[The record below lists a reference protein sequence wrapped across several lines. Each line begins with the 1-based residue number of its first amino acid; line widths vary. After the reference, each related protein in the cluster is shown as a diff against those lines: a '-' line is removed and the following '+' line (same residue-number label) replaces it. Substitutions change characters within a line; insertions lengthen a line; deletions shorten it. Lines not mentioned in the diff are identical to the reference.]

1 MNTTKLELNK
11 LHPFAGHPYKV
22 HDNEEMDALVES
34 IRMNGILT
42 PLIVRPLENGEYE
55 IISGHRRSRA
65 AKKVGLVTVPAIVI
79 PFDKDS
85 AAIAMVDSNLHREH
99 LLPSEK
105 AFAYRMKL
113 EAMRHQGR
121 RTDSTSTQ
129 VGRKSE
135 SAELIGEQSGES
147 KNQVRRYVRLTKL
160 IPEILQMVDEGKIA
174 LTPAVELSY
183 LTEAEQRDLL
193 SVMECDE
200 VTPSLS
206 QAQRLHRMS
215 LEQRLS
221 EDEILQIMSEVKGN
235 QVEYV
240 KVPAE
245 EVRRFFRPG
254 TSMKQMA
261 DAMLKAMDFYCRHME
276 RVRRGSDER

>member
-1 MNTTKLELNK
+1 
-11 LHPFAGHPYKV
+11 
-22 HDNEEMDALVES
+22 
-34 IRMNGILT
+34 
-42 PLIVRPLENGEYE
+42 
-55 IISGHRRSRA
+55 
-65 AKKVGLVTVPAIVI
+65 
-79 PFDKDS
+79 
-85 AAIAMVDSNLHREH
+85 
-99 LLPSEK
+99 
-105 AFAYRMKL
+105 
-113 EAMRHQGR
+113 
-121 RTDSTSTQ
+121 
-129 VGRKSE
+129 
-135 SAELIGEQSGES
+135 
-147 KNQVRRYVRLTKL
+147 
-160 IPEILQMVDEGKIA
+160 MVDEGKIA

>member
-22 HDNEEMDALVES
+22 QDNEEMDALVES

-261 DAMLKAMDFYCRHME
+261 DAMLKAMDFYCRYME
-276 RVRRGSDER
+276 HVRRGSDER